1 MSTKAIK
8 EKLRSFG
15 LTNFAVDN
23 GTTIIILAL
32 MILLFGLRSY
42 RTMPKESY
50 PEASLPTIYIN
61 TPYFGNS
68 AEDIENLI
76 ARPLEKEISTISGLK
91 RVTST
96 SIQDFSVILV
106 EFDPDQEQEVVLR
119 KVKDAVDAAN
129 SELPTDLDTDPT
141 VEEVNFSEFPIM
153 TVNVSGNYG
162 MDELREIAEYLQEQ
176 IEGMREINQ
185 VNLKGALDREVKIDV
200 DVIKMQSMQ
209 VSFND
214 IEQAIAQENM
224 SMSAGEIVSNDF
236 RRSIRVV
243 GEFEKVSEIEDI
255 IAKSENGR
263 SIYLRDF
270 ATVTY
275 GFEERTSYARSNE
288 LPVIALDELKE
299 KVVMS

>member
-76 ARPLEKEISTISGLK
+76 ARPLEKEISTISGLM

-106 EFDPDQEQEVVLR
+106 EFL
-119 KVKDAVDAAN
+119 
-129 SELPTDLDTDPT
+129 SL
-141 VEEVNFSEFPIM
+141 IH
-153 TVNVSGNYG
+153 
-162 MDELREIAEYLQEQ
+162 I
-176 IEGMREINQ
+176 
-185 VNLKGALDREVKIDV
+185 
-200 DVIKMQSMQ
+200 
-209 VSFND
+209 
-214 IEQAIAQENM
+214 
-224 SMSAGEIVSNDF
+224 
-236 RRSIRVV
+236 
-243 GEFEKVSEIEDI
+243 
-255 IAKSENGR
+255 
-263 SIYLRDF
+263 
-270 ATVTY
+270 
-275 GFEERTSYARSNE
+275 
-288 LPVIALDELKE
+288 
-299 KVVMS
+299 